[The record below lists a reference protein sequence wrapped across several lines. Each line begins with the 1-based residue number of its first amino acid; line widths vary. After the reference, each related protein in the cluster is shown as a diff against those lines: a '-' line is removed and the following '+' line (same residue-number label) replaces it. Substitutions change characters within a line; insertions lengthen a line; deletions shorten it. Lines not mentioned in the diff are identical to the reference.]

1 MLSYFGRKK
10 IHNTLFQ
17 YKAFLKKPLKFL
29 SIKSNPTYAIY
40 LACSLSIRLSNFSV
54 FCLIPKIFQFLGNT
68 RHPPLCI
75 HFTGERPRTEP
86 LHGNIPAQT
95 HSRASR
101 IDSSRFLLP
110 GREPV
115 TPGTYVE
122 PVTPGMGRELVTPGT
137 YVERCPNVHT
147 QFFFPPR

>member
-1 MLSYFGRKK
+1 MGVTDAVVILLDRENFIIPSFSNRPSQE
-10 IHNTLFQ
+10 N
-17 YKAFLKKPLKFL
+17 LKNFFL
-29 SIKSNPTYAIY
+29 SSRIPPTY
-40 LACSLSIRLSNFSV
+40 LACSLKIPVPNIFV

-86 LHGNIPAQT
+86 LQRDIPAQS

-122 PVTPGMGRELVTPGT
+122 PLP
-137 YVERCPNVHT
+137 ERTHT
-147 QFFFPPR
+147 VLLSAPLTDVGIATAR